1 MYCLYPSLMRI
12 ILSCLFIVI
21 SAGSSYASVLYTTPA
36 VFPPPDRLIVTWAE
50 SVNGAG
56 EKEFSGAL
64 DEVKKGNYTI
74 ALNRFEQIISN
85 HPDSEAASISS
96 LYAGSIYRRLALKD
110 DKKDEKMLMNG
121 LKSFQYAI
129 RTYPVKEKGKVPV
142 ILLEMGNIY
151 LDLNLIAEAKGY
163 FNRVIQE
170 FPSAEFAAKGQY
182 MLAMTN
188 MKEGNYND
196 ALSNLSLVM
205 IKYNRQM
212 ERERVFLT
220 GEIFF
225 LLNEFGDSKKYFDE
239 GLRKW
244 PAYVKGNPGILH
256 NYSECQFQNGEIK
269 KAREGFLTLYNLYPS
284 DKHAGFALKR
294 AGETFSLARNYP
306 VAERIFLDVINYY
319 PESDEAYSS
328 MLALGDLRFQSDS
341 AAGATGSPASA
352 SIDTFNQDSL
362 KYYNDVEGLSDNDV
376 LVDMARFKKAR
387 VLERQ
392 GKYQEAFNVYNALIG
407 HSDKSLNTEVSE
419 ALSNAV
425 EMIGMKIND
434 RLDRGDKLGVLKLYQ
449 SYYKNNLKH
458 VKDEALLMKIAVIH
472 EGLNLYKDAHM
483 IYDVIGNRDG
493 SMRETALF
501 NAGKL
506 YAQSG
511 DDRRSVDLLKRF
523 ISEYPKSRR
532 VNEASALAGYGYYN
546 LKEYEKAGNQ
556 LYSVMRD
563 APYRYPD
570 VYIKLAAILQTS
582 AQYEDSVAVLRD
594 MLRGVSRQTDTDSVS
609 QGYILLGNAYYSM
622 QRYQEAMDA
631 YSAGIK
637 GGDVKGGADTV
648 EFMIGD
654 CLFRLG
660 RAGEAK
666 KVFSRL
672 SAGADNLVKQVSE
685 ERLKDIA
692 FAGEDL
698 SL

>member
-1 MYCLYPSLMRI
+1 MRI

-21 SAGSSYASVLYTTPA
+21 SISSSYASVLYTTPA
-36 VFPPPDRLIVTWAE
+36 VFPPPDKLIVTWAK

-56 EKEFSGAL
+56 DKEFSAAL
-64 DEVKKGNYTI
+64 NEVKKGNYTI
-74 ALNRFEQIISN
+74 ALNQFEEIISK

-110 DKKDEKMLMNG
+110 DKKDEKMLMSG

-129 RTYPVKEKGKVPV
+129 RTYPVKEKEKVPE
-142 ILLEMGNIY
+142 ILLEIGNIY
-151 LDLNLIAEAKGY
+151 LDLNLVAEAKGN
-163 FNRVIQE
+163 FKRVIQE

-188 MKEGNYND
+188 IKEGNYSD
-196 ALSNLSLVM
+196 ALSDLGLIM
-205 IKYNRQM
+205 IKYSRQM

-220 GEIFF
+220 GDILF

-244 PAYVKGNPGILH
+244 PAYVKGNPGVLH
-256 NYSECQFQNGEIK
+256 NYSECQFQNGEII
-269 KAREGFLTLYNLYPS
+269 KAREGFLTLFNLYPS

-294 AGETFSLARNYP
+294 AGETFSLVRNNP

-319 PESDEAYSS
+319 PESEEAFSS
-328 MLALGDLRFQSDS
+328 MLALGDLKVKSVS
-341 AAGATGSPASA
+341 T
-352 SIDTFNQDSL
+352 DTFNLDSL
-362 KYYNDVEGLSDNDV
+362 KYYNDVETSSGNDV
-376 LVDMARFKKAR
+376 LVDMARFKKAK
-387 VLERQ
+387 VLEMQ

-407 HSDKSLNTEVSE
+407 HSDKALNTEVSE
-419 ALSNAV
+419 AISNAI
-425 EMIGMKIND
+425 EMIGLKIND
-434 RLDRGDKLGVLKLYQ
+434 RLDRGDKLGVLKLYL
-449 SYYKNNLKH
+449 SYYKNNLRH

-472 EGLNLYKDAHM
+472 EGLHLYKDAHM
-483 IYDVIGNRDG
+483 IYDVIGNRDS
-493 SMRETALF
+493 SMREAALF

-506 YAQSG
+506 YAQAG
-511 DDRRSVDLLKRF
+511 DDRLSVDLLKRF
-523 ISEYPKSRR
+523 ISEYPKSRSAS
-532 VNEASALAGYGYYN
+532 EAGVLAGYGYYN
-546 LKEYEKAGNQ
+546 LKEYEKAGNH
-556 LYSVMRD
+556 LYSVIRD

-570 VYIKLAAILQTS
+570 VYIKLAIILQSS

-594 MLRGVSRQTDTDSVS
+594 MLRGVSKQTDTDTVS
-609 QGYILLGNAYYSM
+609 QGYILLGNAYYGM

-654 CLFRLG
+654 CLLRLG